1 MLFRIRRRPALVVLA
16 FALALFATGPAGA
29 QDRARSKEV
38 VVALAA
44 EPRSLL
50 PNTIVDWTTNNQLEH
65 MYDRL
70 VDRDAKSYKPAPMLA
85 TGWKVVND
93 TTWEFTLKQG
103 VKFHNGEPFNAQSV
117 KATMDYIVDPANKT
131 HYAPR
136 WSQVKEVQ
144 IVNDYTVRFI
154 TEKPWPG
161 LIDRM
166 AATDFLPMPP
176 KALKEGG
183 VAALAAKPIGTG
195 PFKFVQWVRDEKLVL
210 ERNADYWQGAAQVN
224 RVTFRYIPEFS
235 ARLAA
240 LLAGEIDIMKDV
252 PPLNVDQV
260 DKSGKAKV
268 RATESS
274 RINYLA
280 LVNLKPGPMQD
291 LKVRRAIHHAVNVDE
306 LIAQVLR
313 GRATKMCGALS
324 PLNVDYS
331 PKGECI
337 KYDPARAQ
345 ALLKEA
351 GQDPTKMQLTL
362 DTPSGRYPLDKD
374 ISLAIASQL
383 ARIGIKV
390 NVVVN
395 EWGTHLDKIKNRT
408 TGDMFFLGWGPA
420 LEAQGT
426 IEQLFQA
433 KPTYSS
439 YGNNATIDAKIAQ
452 AVTIV
457 DSKKRL
463 EAWAELQQLV
473 RDEVPWVFLW
483 QQHDLYG
490 VASWIEWTPRADEKV
505 WMYEAKIVA
514 R

>member
-1 MLFRIRRRPALVVLA
+1 
-16 FALALFATGPAGA
+16 
-29 QDRARSKEV
+29 
-38 VVALAA
+38 
-44 EPRSLL
+44 
-50 PNTIVDWTTNNQLEH
+50 
-65 MYDRL
+65 
-70 VDRDAKSYKPAPMLA
+70 
-85 TGWKVVND
+85 
-93 TTWEFTLKQG
+93 
-103 VKFHNGEPFNAQSV
+103 
-117 KATMDYIVDPANKT
+117 
-131 HYAPR
+131 
-136 WSQVKEVQ
+136 
-144 IVNDYTVRFI
+144 
-154 TEKPWPG
+154 
-161 LIDRM
+161 
-166 AATDFLPMPP
+166 MPP
-176 KALKEGG
+176 KALKEQG

-331 PKGECI
+331 PRGECI

>member
-1 MLFRIRRRPALVVLA
+1 MLKRIGRRPALV
-16 FALALFATGPAGA
+16 ALALGLVFFAGGPAGA

-85 TGWKVVND
+85 TGWKIVND
-93 TTWEFTLKQG
+93 TTWEFALKQG

-117 KATMDYIVDPANKT
+117 KATMDYIMDPASKT

-136 WSQVKEVQ
+136 WAQVKEVQ

-176 KALKEGG
+176 KALKEQG

-195 PFKFVQWVRDEKLVL
+195 PFKFVQWVRDEKLVM
-210 ERNADYWQGAAQVN
+210 ERNPDYWQGGAAVN

-280 LVNLKPGPMQD
+280 LVNLKPGPLQD
-291 LKVRRAIHHAVNVDE
+291 VRVRRAIHHAVNVDE

-313 GRATKMCGALS
+313 GRATKMCGPLS

-351 GQDPTKMQLTL
+351 GHEAAKLQLTL

-383 ARIGIKV
+383 GRIGIKT

-439 YGNNATIDAKIAQ
+439 YGNNAAIDAKIAQ

-457 DSKKRL
+457 DPKKRL
-463 EAWAELQQLV
+463 EAWTELQQLV

-490 VASWIEWTPRADEKV
+490 VANWIEWTPRADEKV
-505 WMYEAKIVA
+505 WMYEARIIA